1 MTIAMALSELLHSA
15 RADDRVVA
23 LRGDLPLRW
32 RTLRSSVFATLAA
45 LEGKPGGH
53 WVLYDSDSFRFAV
66 GLLALLHSGRTPL
79 LPGNAQPGTLQEL
92 APQVQGFLGE
102 PHGVDAIAI
111 RESAIADDTLLAP
124 IGTDATLELMTSGS
138 SGDAKRVVKQLAQL
152 DAELQC
158 HLQSWRDR
166 LDDDTLFVASVSH
179 QHIYGLLFRLL
190 LPLLRGAPF
199 ATETFEYNE
208 PLYAAVAG
216 SRKAVVV
223 TSPAH
228 LSRLPPALD
237 GTAVQSRLALLLSSG
252 GPLPAAA
259 AQQAQTL
266 FGQSP
271 LEIFGSTETGGIA
284 SRRQPEQRHWQP
296 LPGVAI
302 DSDSDGLLVVRSAW
316 ADDQHQHTADRVDI
330 HADGRFTLLGRADT
344 IVKVEEKRLS
354 LDAMNRRLQQHPWVA
369 QARVLLLSD
378 RQRLGAVI
386 ALSDAG
392 RTQLTQRERSAL
404 IAALR
409 DHLGQFFER
418 TLLPRK
424 WRLLDALPQ
433 DSQGKVT
440 LRALQMLFAQAA
452 SPQSQQSQQSQ
463 KGAPGELLT
472 KDENSCEIAIDLLRH
487 TAAFDGH
494 FPGLPVLPGVYQLDW
509 AIRHARRWLLTEALR
524 FVAVDQLK
532 FSEAVSP
539 GLPLLLRLQRQ
550 GERVEFSYRCGAL
563 PLSSG
568 RIQFAN
574 AAATLA
580 NAAAT
585 PGAAS

>member
-1 MTIAMALSELLHSA
+1 MTTAATLGALLAGA
-15 RADDRVVA
+15 RSDDQVVA
-23 LRGDLPLRW
+23 LRGDLPLHW
-32 RTLRSSVFATLAA
+32 RTLRASVAATIDTLQ
-45 LEGKPGGH
+45 EKPGGR

-102 PHGVDAIAI
+102 LRGVDAVAI
-111 RESAIADDTLLAP
+111 VESDAP
-124 IGTDATLELMTSGS
+124 NNAALPPISADATIELMTSGS
-138 SGDAKRVVKQLAQL
+138 SGDARRIVKRLAQF
-152 DAELQC
+152 DAELGC
-158 HLQSWRDR
+158 HLQAWRDR
-166 LDDDTLFVASVSH
+166 IDSNTLFVASVSH

-199 ATETFEYNE
+199 ATHTYEYNE
-208 PLYAAVAG
+208 PLYAAVATC
-216 SRKAVVV
+216 RRAVVV

-228 LSRLPPALD
+228 LSRLPPSLD
-237 GTAVQSRLALLLSSG
+237 GSAVRSRLALLLSSG
-252 GPLPAAA
+252 GPLPAVA

-284 SRRQPEQRHWQP
+284 SRRQLDHLSQRETASWQP

-302 DSDSDGLLVVRSAW
+302 DIDADNLLIVRSAW
-316 ADDQHQHTADRVDI
+316 ADDGYQRTADRAECHD
-330 HADGRFTLLGRADT
+330 DGRFTLLGRADT
-344 IVKVEEKRLS
+344 IVKLEEKRLS
-354 LDAMNRRLQQHPWVA
+354 LDEMNRRLQQHPLVA
-369 QARVLLLSD
+369 QARVLLLGD

-392 RTQLTQRERSAL
+392 RDQLAQRERATL
-404 IAALR
+404 IAELR

-424 WRLLDALPQ
+424 WRLLDVLPQ

-440 LRALQMLFAQAA
+440 QRALQALFA
-452 SPQSQQSQQSQ
+452 PPP
-463 KGAPGELLT
+463 PGELLNRE
-472 KDENSCEIAIDLLRH
+472 DNCCEIAIDLQRH
-487 TAAFDGH
+487 AAAFDGH
-494 FPGLPVLPGVYQLDW
+494 FPQLPVLPGVYQLDW
-509 AIRHARRWLLTEALR
+509 AIRHARRWLLPQALR

-532 FSEAVSP
+532 FSEAISP
-539 GLPLLLRLQRQ
+539 GLPLLLRLQRN
-550 GERVEFSYRCGAL
+550 GERVEFTYRCGAL

-568 RIQFAN
+568 RIQFAPPS
-574 AAATLA
+574 TE
-580 NAAAT
+580 
-585 PGAAS
+585 AAS